1 MREARPSRGARPRR
15 AAALVALAWAV
26 APAAAFAQTTPA
38 SPAADASGAFVGGA
52 PSPDAGAAESDARAE
67 SQAAAALRAT
77 QDLEV
82 QLLELRRDVDA
93 FARERAAYDD
103 LRRRLDTLDAR
114 RGAGPRGRFD
124 DWASLPAIP
133 DGLRFSHNGYVI
145 RSPDNRFMMRPGLR
159 LQAAYEGVTAR
170 GALAGQ
176 PPPDLSTFRLAHAE
190 LLFEGHAAAPQLEY
204 RFEVDFADA
213 ADTGLV
219 KDAFVQWRFAPTVAV
234 RAGRMKVPFGLQA
247 PTWNGVLEFVDVAQ
261 PTATFSLDRDVGLA
275 VVGRP
280 LAGRLQYQL
289 AIFDGRRTP
298 CPVKPTATLACDA
311 IDPAFAARVVAAPFG
326 PLPDFEGDGEG
337 HARPLVSIGV
347 SGAYGLVPT
356 DVRARTGNDGA
367 SLDLDGDN
375 RVDNVSVWQAA
386 AELRAIFRGAA
397 LQAEWFGRREHPGA
411 GVLDRSFWGAYAQG
425 SYFVIARRLQLAARV
440 SRGDQPH
447 YGVAAMERLQRGT
460 LTTEESGALSFYARG
475 HDAKLQL
482 DYTHRAIPDAFAA
495 TSEDRVRVAAQ
506 LAF

>member
-1 MREARPSRGARPRR
+1 M
-15 AAALVALAWAV
+15 L
-26 APAAAFAQTTPA
+26 
-38 SPAADASGAFVGGA
+38 
-52 PSPDAGAAESDARAE
+52 
-67 SQAAAALRAT
+67 
-77 QDLEV
+77 
-82 QLLELRRDVDA
+82 
-93 FARERAAYDD
+93 
-103 LRRRLDTLDAR
+103 
-114 RGAGPRGRFD
+114 
-124 DWASLPAIP
+124 
-133 DGLRFSHNGYVI
+133 
-145 RSPDNRFMMRPGLR
+145 RPGLR
-159 LQAAYEGVTAR
+159 LQAAYEGVIAR
-170 GALAGQ
+170 GTLPGQ
-176 PPPDLSTFRLAHAE
+176 PSPDLSTFRLAHAE
-190 LLFEGHAAAPQLEY
+190 LIFEGHAAAPQLEY

-213 ADTGLV
+213 TDAGLV
-219 KDAFVQWRFAPTVAV
+219 KDAFVQWRLAPTVAV
-234 RAGRMKVPFGLQA
+234 RAGRMRVPFGLQA
-247 PTWNGVLEFVDVAQ
+247 TTWNGVLEFVDVAQ

-289 AIFDGRRTP
+289 AILDGRGVP

-311 IDPAFAARVVAAPFG
+311 VDPAFAARVVAAPFG
-326 PLPDFEGDGEG
+326 PLPLFEGDGEG
-337 HARPLVSIGV
+337 HAHPLVSLGA

-367 SLDLDGDN
+367 ALDLDGDN

-447 YGVAAMERLQRGT
+447 YGVAALERLQRGT
-460 LTTEESGALSFYARG
+460 ITTEESGAVSFYARG

-482 DYTHRAIPDAFAA
+482 DYTHRAIPDAYAA